1 VVRRVHV
8 RPRRV
13 VGIASSPHLETALI
27 GRLRRHALLFPRQF
41 WLLVGGTFLYLVG
54 YEIGY
59 PFETV
64 YLHTRLGVSMTA
76 VGLIIGLPILAG
88 LPFQIAGGAIADR
101 FGRKVVLI
109 VAVCAGVVL
118 FEGLALARQPWQV
131 VAVIAVE
138 AVFGWALFLTA
149 NNAMLADFTPPARRA
164 EAYGISRVAN
174 NAGMVAGPLVA
185 ALLLGAGLGYRTLFA
200 SGGLVCALFLVL
212 VMAFL
217 KESRPAGAVARR
229 PTGGGYRIVLGDRR
243 FLAVCAIALL
253 PLYGFG
259 QIYITL
265 PVLLRD
271 SVGVSPAQWGLLA
284 ALYAGCGVLFQYP
297 VVRHTRGFD
306 KLAVLSAASIC
317 LGIGLGGCAFAPKG
331 IGTAACILLV
341 SAGCMLLVPI
351 APALVSQ
358 MAPTALRGRYMG
370 AWTLVWMTGTALAP
384 IFGGLALD
392 RLGRGAYLVILAA
405 CLLGALLFALLRHSV
420 PIADARGSGNQ

>member
-1 VVRRVHV
+1 M
-8 RPRRV
+8 
-13 VGIASSPHLETALI
+13 
-27 GRLRRHALLFPRQF
+27 RRHALLFPGQF

-64 YLHTRLGVSMTA
+64 YLHTRLGISMTS

-101 FGRKVVLI
+101 FGRRVVLI
-109 VAVCAGVVL
+109 VAVCAGVAL

-297 VVRHTRGFD
+297 AVRHTRGFD

-317 LGIGLGGCAFAPKG
+317 LGIGLAGCAFAPKG